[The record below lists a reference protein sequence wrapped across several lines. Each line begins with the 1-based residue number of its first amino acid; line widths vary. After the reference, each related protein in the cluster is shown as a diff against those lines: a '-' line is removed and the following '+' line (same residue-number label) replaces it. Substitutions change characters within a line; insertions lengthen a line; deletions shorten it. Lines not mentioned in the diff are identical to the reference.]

1 MLLSEFSD
9 ISQKKSSLVLIF
21 RENNFD
27 PISSQQVF
35 FKLALIEHLLC
46 VSHHVKH
53 FACMISVFS
62 TIKLNR

>member
-1 MLLSEFSD
+1 MLVSGFSD
-9 ISQKKSSLVLIF
+9 LSQRKSSLVLIPK
-21 RENNFD
+21 EKNFD

-35 FKLALIEHLLC
+35 LKLALIEHLLC
-46 VSHHVKH
+46 VSDHVKH